1 MMKKRFILLFLGLI
15 CMELWLPGAAS
26 ADIQMTANPDRILMG
41 ATFNGQ
47 QIQVTGILP
56 AEASVIIRVT
66 GQVEH
71 RKLKKKGRALGILW
85 MNQGAVEIS
94 NVPSVFLLYP
104 PEGEEVTWSVPGL
117 GLDAVCE
124 SAEIETEGEDTDGL
138 FEEFVKLKQK
148 SGLYGT
154 FPGVVEYGV
163 QNGDEKTFQCTLSM
177 PSALPTGTYQLE
189 AVAVKDD
196 AVVSR
201 TTLEVEATETGM
213 PAFISRLA
221 FDHGTLY
228 GVLAV
233 LIAVMAGLL
242 TGVLFKGG
250 KGAH

>member
-1 MMKKRFILLFLGLI
+1 MKKWFILLILGLI
-15 CMELWLPGAAS
+15 CMAVWLSGAAA
-26 ADIQMTANPDRILMG
+26 ADIQMTVTPDQVLKG
-41 ATFNGQ
+41 ATYNGQ
-47 QIQVTGILP
+47 QIQVTGTLP

-85 MNQGAVEIS
+85 MNQGAVEIAD
-94 NVPSVFLLYP
+94 VPSVFLFYP
-104 PEGEEVTWSVPGL
+104 PEGWKGLKTAAGL
-117 GLDAVCE
+117 GLDAVRDAARIE
-124 SAEIETEGEDTDGL
+124 SEGEEDATL
-138 FEEFVKLKQK
+138 FDEFVKLKQK

-154 FPGVVEYGV
+154 FPGLVEYGA
-163 QNGDEKTFQCTLSM
+163 QDGSEKTFQCTLSM

-196 AVVSR
+196 AVVAR
-201 TTLEVEATETGM
+201 TTLEMQAMETGM
-213 PAFISRLA
+213 PAFISSLA

-233 LIAVMAGLL
+233 LIAVIAGLL

>member
-1 MMKKRFILLFLGLI
+1 MKKWFILLILGLI
-15 CMELWLPGAAS
+15 CMAVWLSGAAA
-26 ADIQMTANPDRILMG
+26 ADIQMTVTPDQVLKG
-41 ATFNGQ
+41 ATYNGQ
-47 QIQVTGILP
+47 QIQVTGTLP

-85 MNQGAVEIS
+85 MNQGAVEIAD
-94 NVPSVFLLYP
+94 VPSVFLFYP
-104 PEGEEVTWSVPGL
+104 PEGWKGLKTAAGL
-117 GLDAVCE
+117 GLDAVRDAARIE
-124 SAEIETEGEDTDGL
+124 SEGEDAATL
-138 FEEFVKLKQK
+138 FDEFVKLKQK

-154 FPGVVEYGV
+154 FPGLVEYGA

-196 AVVSR
+196 AVVAR
-201 TTLEVEATETGM
+201 TTLEMQAMETGM

>member
-1 MMKKRFILLFLGLI
+1 MKRLLILLT
-15 CMELWLPGAAS
+15 LWFVCFSGRLPVAAA
-26 ADIQMTANPDRILMG
+26 ADIQITATPDRILKG
-41 ATFNGQ
+41 ATYNGL
-47 QIQVTGILP
+47 QIEVTGSLP
-56 AEASVIIRVT
+56 ADASVIIRVT

-85 MNQGAVEIS
+85 MNLGAVEIS
-94 NVPSVFLLYP
+94 NVPGVFLLYP
-104 PEGEEVTWSVPGL
+104 PEGEEVTGFLPGM
-117 GLDAVCE
+117 GLDAVRE
-124 SAEIETEGEDTDGL
+124 SAEIESEGKDTDGL

-154 FPGVVEYGV
+154 FPGVVEYGE
-163 QNGDEKTFQCTLSM
+163 QDGGGKTFQCTVSM

-189 AVAVKDD
+189 AVAIKGD

-201 TTLEVEATETGM
+201 TTLELEAMETGM
-213 PAFISRLA
+213 SAFISRLA

-250 KGAH
+250 KGEH

>member
-1 MMKKRFILLFLGLI
+1 MKKWFILLILGLI
-15 CMELWLPGAAS
+15 CMAVWLSGAAA
-26 ADIQMTANPDRILMG
+26 ADIQMTVTPDQVLKG
-41 ATFNGQ
+41 ATYNGQ
-47 QIQVTGILP
+47 QIQVTGTLP

-85 MNQGAVEIS
+85 MNQGAVEIAD
-94 NVPSVFLLYP
+94 VPSVFLFYP
-104 PEGEEVTWSVPGL
+104 PEGWKGLKTAAGL
-117 GLDAVCE
+117 GLDAVRDAARIE
-124 SAEIETEGEDTDGL
+124 SEGEEDATL
-138 FEEFVKLKQK
+138 FDEFVKLKQK

-154 FPGVVEYGV
+154 FPGLVEYGA

-196 AVVSR
+196 AVVAR
-201 TTLEVEATETGM
+201 TTLEMQAMETGM